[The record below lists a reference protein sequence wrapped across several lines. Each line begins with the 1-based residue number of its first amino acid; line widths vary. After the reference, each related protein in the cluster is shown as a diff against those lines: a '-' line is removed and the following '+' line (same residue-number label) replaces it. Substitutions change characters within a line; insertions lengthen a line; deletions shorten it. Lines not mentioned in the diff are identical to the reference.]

1 VRPPACCVSTRAD
14 AHAVY
19 VNSFF
24 ASLNLRRGLVRPRAG
39 VLVTTTTDVDTA
51 APTAAYPDALLSSL
65 GPDLDL
71 GSHTGSYVPS
81 STGGA
86 GRAAYPPARAFPPA
100 AAAPGGGVSAFRR
113 WKGEHAPDEH
123 VGADGRE
130 DAESE
135 HTATSFAQV
144 QRAQVA

>member
-1 VRPPACCVSTRAD
+1 VRPPTCCVSTCAD

-39 VLVTTTTDVDTA
+39 VLVTTTTDVDAA
-51 APTAAYPDALLSSL
+51 APTAAYPDALFSSL

-86 GRAAYPPARAFPPA
+86 GRAAYPPAAV
-100 AAAPGGGVSAFRR
+100 APGGGVSAFRR

-123 VGADGRE
+123 LDADGRE

-144 QRAQVA
+144 RRAQAA